1 MYSSLKSK
9 TLSYFICDRCN
20 KYFMRSQD
28 FVQHTTK
35 QNVPC
40 DFYCNKCGVKQLNKS
55 AYVRHAKKTCKPTL
69 RDVIEHTNSDVE
81 ENGTS
86 LKLVAANVNS
96 IDTNCMR
103 VNNMSNSIDTASRDI
118 NGIGIDNTFD
128 MNKGNTFNIYI
139 HSFASDK
146 RNIQKKETLTK
157 DLEYVYLLWTREC
170 KRLNEPTYKI
180 GRTSDPVFV
189 RMEGYDKNS
198 ELILCLPVKD
208 GISTENYLKKL
219 FKEKYTQKLEYGY
232 EYFYGDHEDMCKDM
246 ILAVANELQ

>member
-1 MYSSLKSK
+1 MYKCGR
-9 TLSYFICDRCN
+9 CDQIFKDKGRL
-20 KYFMRSQD
+20 
-28 FVQHTTK
+28 VQHLHRD
-35 QNVPC
+35 VPC
-40 DFYCNKCGVKQLNKS
+40 DLVCNDCGERLESRSSYFRHRQKKCEPVNIERKMTSSSSTKNN
-55 AYVRHAKKTCKPTL
+55 
-69 RDVIEHTNSDVE
+69 VIDSDNNTIQNGNTNTNVVNNISTPCININSDD
-81 ENGTS
+81 
-86 LKLVAANVNS
+86 ANKNVL
-96 IDTNCMR
+96 
-103 VNNMSNSIDTASRDI
+103 
-118 NGIGIDNTFD
+118 IDNTID
-128 MNKGNTFNIYI
+128 VNKGIIFNINI
-139 HSFASDK
+139 QNMIDKK

-180 GRTSDPVFV
+180 GRTSDRVFV